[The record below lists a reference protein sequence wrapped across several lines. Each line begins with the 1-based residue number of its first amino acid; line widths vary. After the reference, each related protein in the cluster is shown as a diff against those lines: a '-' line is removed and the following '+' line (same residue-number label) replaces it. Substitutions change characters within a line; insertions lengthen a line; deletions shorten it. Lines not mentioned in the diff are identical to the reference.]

1 MIFKTFQTFT
11 AVITLRVILMASSL
25 LLCFILLFQF
35 SLPIYAVF
43 VFLVFIIQTVE
54 LIRYFSRLE
63 VEMKQFTAAVHY
75 RDFTQSY
82 SIKRSPVLLKE
93 LRIAFNEVNM
103 SFQQLNAEK
112 EIQYQHLKMILEMI
126 DTGILS
132 YDQDGEIQW
141 MNESFRKLL
150 ALPALKHLSGLFTR
164 NPDLKTLLDESTT
177 GNKRLIKLQTGGS
190 VLTVLTS
197 VAKFKINGK
206 INYLLAVK
214 NINEAVEETE
224 TLAWQKL
231 LRVLTHEIMN
241 SVAPITSLAE
251 TLKQRID
258 TLDVLPSTEVLAD
271 MSLSIEVIRSRSQG
285 LMKFADTY
293 RSISRI
299 TQPSLSVVLIAD
311 LFKQI
316 ERLMNFDFEQQQVQF
331 NFSLRESNLT
341 LTIDVSL
348 IEQVILNLIINAID
362 ATRHLHEKKIRMQG
376 YLTEQGKVVIEIAD
390 NGTGIPVE
398 ILDTIFV
405 PFFTTKKDGS
415 GIGLSLSKQIMQLHK
430 GTILVESEKSKGS
443 IFKLVF

>member
-1 MIFKTFQTFT
+1 MTFKRFQTFT
-11 AVITLRVILMASSL
+11 AVITFRVTLMAASL
-25 LLCFILLFQF
+25 LLSFILLFQY
-35 SLPIYAVF
+35 SLPIYAG
-43 VFLVFIIQTVE
+43 LVLVLFIIQTVE

-75 RDFTQSY
+75 RDFTQNY

-93 LRIAFNEVNM
+93 LRIAFNEVNIT
-103 SFQQLNAEK
+103 FQQLNAEK

-132 YDQDGEIQW
+132 YDQDGEVQW
-141 MNESFRKLL
+141 MNESFRKLF
-150 ALPALKHLSGLFTR
+150 ALPALKHLTGLVTR
-164 NPDLKTLLDESTT
+164 NPDLQTVLDESTA
-177 GNKRLIKLQTGGS
+177 GNKRLVKLKTGS
-190 VLTVLTS
+190 STLTVLTS
-197 VAKFKINGK
+197 VARFKINGK

-258 TLDVLPSTEVLAD
+258 KLDTLPAADVLAD

-299 TQPSLSVVLIAD
+299 TQPSLSVVLVAD

-316 ERLMNFDFEQQQVQF
+316 ERLMKFDFEQQQVQF
-331 NFSLRESNLT
+331 DFSLRESNLT

-362 ATRHLHEKKIRMQG
+362 ATREQEDKKIRLQG
-376 YLTEQGKVVIEIAD
+376 YLTEHGKVVIEIAD
-390 NGTGIPVE
+390 NGPGIPLE
-398 ILDTIFV
+398 IRDTIFV

-430 GTILVESEKSKGS
+430 GTILLESETGKGS

>member
-1 MIFKTFQTFT
+1 MIFKKFQTFT
-11 AVITLRVILMASSL
+11 AVITFRVILMTSSL
-25 LLCFILLFQF
+25 LLSFILIFKF
-35 SLPIYAVF
+35 SLPIYAGLVL
-43 VFLVFIIQTVE
+43 LVFIIQTIA

-82 SIKRSPVLLKE
+82 SITRSPLLLKE

-103 SFQQLNAEK
+103 TFLQLNSEK

-132 YDQDGEIQW
+132 YDQDGDIQW
-141 MNESFRKLL
+141 MNESFRKLF
-150 ALPALKHLSGLFTR
+150 ALPALKHLSGLVTR
-164 NPDLKTLLDESTT
+164 NPDLQTLLDESTA
-177 GNKRLIKLQTGGS
+177 GNKRLVKLKTGS
-190 VLTVLTS
+190 TSLTVVTS
-197 VAKFKINGK
+197 VVKFKINGK
-206 INYLLAVK
+206 VNYLLAVK

-251 TLKQRID
+251 TLKHRID
-258 TLDVLPSTEVLAD
+258 TLDTMPSAELLAD
-271 MSLSIEVIRSRSQG
+271 MSLSIEVIRSRSLG

-316 ERLMNFDFEQQQVQF
+316 ERLMKFDFEQQQIQF
-331 NFSLRESNLT
+331 NFLLREPNLT
-341 LTIDVSL
+341 LSIDVSL

-362 ATRHLHEKKIRMQG
+362 ATTGQQEKKIRLQG
-376 YLTEQGKVVIEIAD
+376 QLNEQGKVVIEITD
-390 NGTGIPVE
+390 NGPGIPSE
-398 ILDTIFV
+398 IRDTIFV

-430 GTILVESEKSKGS
+430 GTIVVESQTGKGS
-443 IFKLVF
+443 TFKLVF

>member
-1 MIFKTFQTFT
+1 MT
-11 AVITLRVILMASSL
+11 
-25 LLCFILLFQF
+25 
-35 SLPIYAVF
+35 
-43 VFLVFIIQTVE
+43 
-54 LIRYFSRLE
+54 
-63 VEMKQFTAAVHY
+63 
-75 RDFTQSY
+75 
-82 SIKRSPVLLKE
+82 
-93 LRIAFNEVNM
+93 
-103 SFQQLNAEK
+103 FQQLNAEK